1 MRKEVISYPE
11 FHDVLM
17 QLKNNGKKDL
27 VNYLYLSIMFVT
39 GARGN
44 TIRKLKFKDFRAER
58 GTYVLQYHETKTNKV
73 SVTEIPEELFTDVM
87 LFRESKC
94 NLANSS

>member
-1 MRKEVISYPE
+1 MRKEVINYEE

-17 QLKNNGKKDL
+17 QLKMNGDKDL

-44 TIRKLKFKDFRAER
+44 TIRNLRFKDFRIER
-58 GTYVLQYHETKTNKV
+58 
-73 SVTEIPEELFTDVM
+73 
-87 LFRESKC
+87 
-94 NLANSS
+94 

>member
-1 MRKEVISYPE
+1 MRKEVINYEE

-17 QLKNNGKKDL
+17 QLKMNGEKDL

-44 TIRKLKFKDFRAER
+44 TIRNLRFKDFRIER
-58 GTYVLQYHETKTNKV
+58 
-73 SVTEIPEELFTDVM
+73 
-87 LFRESKC
+87 
-94 NLANSS
+94 